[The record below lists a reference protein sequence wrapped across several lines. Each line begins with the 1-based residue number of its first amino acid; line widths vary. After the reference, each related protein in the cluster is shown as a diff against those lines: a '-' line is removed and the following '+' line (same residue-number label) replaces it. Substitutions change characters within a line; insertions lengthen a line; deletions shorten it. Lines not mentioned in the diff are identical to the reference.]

1 MRRNKI
7 YFLSLLI
14 SFTFLLFECCKSRS
28 KSATTSTQTTADSD
42 SLYLMLDQSPCFGM
56 CPTFVVNIY
65 KSGYALYIGKM
76 SVDRIGTYEAR
87 FTKDQIKLFDQAVM
101 DNRVDTLQS
110 EYVNPYIAD
119 FPASYSSVVI
129 NGKRHTF
136 HVSTDTPPES
146 LAEFH
151 KSITRLIELAQWKK
165 ISDKTE

>member
-7 YFLSLLI
+7 YFLPLLI
-14 SFTFLLFECCKSRS
+14 SLTFLLFDGCKTRN
-28 KSATTSTQTTADSD
+28 KSASTSVQTATDTD

-65 KSGYALYIGKM
+65 KSGYAVYKGKM
-76 SVDRIGTYEAR
+76 AVDRIGTYEAR
-87 FTKDQIKLFDQAVM
+87 FTKDQIKLFDQAAM
-101 DNRVDTLQS
+101 GNRVDTLQS

-119 FPASYSSVVI
+119 FPASYSSIVI

-151 KSITRLIELAQWKK
+151 KIVTRLIELPQWKK